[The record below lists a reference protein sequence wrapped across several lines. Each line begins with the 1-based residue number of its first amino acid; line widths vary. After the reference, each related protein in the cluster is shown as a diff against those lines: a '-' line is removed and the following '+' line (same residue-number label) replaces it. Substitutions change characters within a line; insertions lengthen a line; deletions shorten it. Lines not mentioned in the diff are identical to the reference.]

1 MLSKIELQY
10 STSPESFDAN
20 YRGVLH
26 YRIKVNVEALSR
38 ELPLLADVMKEC
50 NGITEFRNGEQS
62 PNQGAL
68 DEIECGRRDLNP
80 GRRRGRPMS

>member
-1 MLSKIELQY
+1 MRIIV
-10 STSPESFDAN
+10 
-20 YRGVLH
+20 VLH
-26 YRIKVNVEALSR
+26 YRIKVKVEALSR

-50 NGITEFRNGEQS
+50 NGFTEFRNGEQS
-62 PNQGAL
+62 PNQGVL